1 MFRDTPAINRV
12 NPELLIWLQSL
23 YNWAL
28 ACLFSLMVT
37 ECPHS
42 SHTCIFSDPHTNF
55 SLFSPPS
62 QIVLPALDTISIIK
76 WPIPA
81 HLTRLEKDP
90 YSESLPWPIDYYG
103 LSKCLELPLSLILI
117 SFSSNNSSQQCHLL
131 RWTLSLEMAWPCL
144 NLQHLAWN
152 MALIR
157 SIINSC

>member
-1 MFRDTPAINRV
+1 MFRNTPAINRV

-37 ECPHS
+37 EWPHS
-42 SHTCIFSDPHTNF
+42 SHTCLISDHHTNL
-55 SLFSPPS
+55 SLFSPPL
-62 QIVLPALDTISIIK
+62 QIVLPGLGTISITK

-81 HLTRLEKDP
+81 HLTQLEKDP
-90 YSESLPWPIDYYG
+90 YSESLPWPIDDYG
-103 LSKCLELPLSLILI
+103 LSQCLELPLSLVLI
-117 SFSSNNSSQQCHLL
+117 PFSSNSLQQCHLL
-131 RWTLSLEMAWPCL
+131 HWILSLEMAWPCL

-152 MALIR
+152 MALSR